1 MTIASTGN
9 GQDFGDLTNV
19 VSNNQGGG
27 ASSATR
33 GVVGGGRRSSS
44 RIQDISAIEIQST
57 GNALD
62 FGDLS
67 NTGRDHIAATS
78 NGHGGL

>member
-9 GQDFGDLTNV
+9 GIDFGDLPAA

-33 GVVGGGRRSSS
+33 GVIGGGRRSSN
-44 RIQDISAIEIQST
+44 QLKEISAVEIQST

-62 FGDLS
+62 FGDLA
-67 NTGRDHIAATS
+67 NEARDHIAATS